1 MASCSQIVSLQ
12 PYTGLM
18 ATEISSSQIAYA
30 DTGNDY
36 WNDYIAPIRW
46 GTEVFDWHHGHNTV
60 DGKAA
65 TPFYNSVNDFFT
77 LVRFISPI
85 KDYYNTGSIT
95 EVVIGWE
102 PFQVPDDD
110 PAAILRLSHSTI
122 EKFIASPDVD
132 SLAAGVL
139 IGLVMRMCMIRRT
152 LSSCIPFG
160 STRKIGNDVPPQ
172 YSRVIHTCFHP
183 TMQPIYTEL
192 SAPHRKNLIFPM
204 ETTGQKTTAAKRQ
217 RATLANR
224 HKNKMWPSLRHE
236 R

>member
-1 MASCSQIVSLQ
+1 MD
-12 PYTGLM
+12 
-18 ATEISSSQIAYA
+18 ATAKVAELDRPMNNMNGAQMKEVARLIIWEKQEAFRER
-30 DTGNDY
+30 T
-36 WNDYIAPIRW
+36 PIRW
-46 GTEVFDWHHGHNTV
+46 
-60 DGKAA
+60 AA

-85 KDYYNTGSIT
+85 KEYYNTGSIT

-139 IGLVMRMCMIRRT
+139 IGLVMGMCMIRRT
-152 LSSCIPFG
+152 LFSCIPFG
-160 STRKIGNDVPPQ
+160 STRKIGNDIPPQ

-183 TMQPIYTEL
+183 TMQPIYTTPEEPDL
-192 SAPHRKNLIFPM
+192 PDGNDR
-204 ETTGQKTTAAKRQ
+204 AKGNSGKKAKSHARQ
-217 RATLANR
+217 QT
-224 HKNKMWPSLRHE
+224 
-236 R
+236 

>member
-1 MASCSQIVSLQ
+1 MD
-12 PYTGLM
+12 
-18 ATEISSSQIAYA
+18 ATAKVAELDRPMNNMNGAQMKEVARLIIWEKQEAFRER
-30 DTGNDY
+30 T
-36 WNDYIAPIRW
+36 PIRW
-46 GTEVFDWHHGHNTV
+46 
-60 DGKAA
+60 
-65 TPFYNSVNDFFT
+65 
-77 LVRFISPI
+77 VRFISPI

-139 IGLVMRMCMIRRT
+139 IGLVMGMCMIRRT

-160 STRKIGNDVPPQ
+160 STRKIGNDIPPQ

-183 TMQPIYTEL
+183 TMQPIYT
-192 SAPHRKNLIFPM
+192 APEEPDLPDGNDR
-204 ETTGQKTTAAKRQ
+204 AKGNSGKKAKSHARQ
-217 RATLANR
+217 QT
-224 HKNKMWPSLRHE
+224 
-236 R
+236 